1 MTYISG
7 LNCCLRVVNRR
18 LWVGSAETIP
28 KAVANFSPVAY
39 IQISHLMVRE
49 PESIVGQNGQIFE
62 IVRSRL
68 AFSNDGL
75 DDNGAEVVRA
85 LTKWHQADRD
95 PDELTAILSS
105 RLNYSKG
112 VRDGDRSPIGKADR
126 ELDWVNVTVNR
137 ALDEGLD

>member
-1 MTYISG
+1 MRRSKNLG
-7 LNCCLRVVNRR
+7 LTRLRK
-18 LWVGSAETIP
+18 G
-28 KAVANFSPVAY
+28 K
-39 IQISHLMVRE
+39 
-49 PESIVGQNGQIFE
+49 
-62 IVRSRL
+62 
-68 AFSNDGL
+68 
-75 DDNGAEVVRA
+75 
-85 LTKWHQADRD
+85 ADRD